1 MPAYPDPYRLAKPT
15 YDEPV
20 DIQVIN
26 TNMDAIDAEL
36 ARNADEDV
44 TLSIVTNQQIL
55 SLFEDG
61 GTGNANAG
69 L

>member
-1 MPAYPDPYRLAKPT
+1 MPAYTDRYRLAKPG

-26 TNMDAIDAEL
+26 SNMDAIDAEL

>member
-1 MPAYPDPYRLAKPT
+1 MPAYTERYRLAKPG

-26 TNMDAIDAEL
+26 RNMDAIDAEM

-55 SLFEDG
+55 SLFEEDEH
-61 GTGNANAG
+61 A
-69 L
+69 

>member
-1 MPAYPDPYRLAKPT
+1 MPAYTDRYRFAKPT

-20 DIQVIN
+20 DIQVMN
-26 TNMDAIDAEL
+26 SNMDAIDAEL